1 MMAKSFYSGQ
11 VNGLNITRTSFDD
24 PLDTTYRSNKKS
36 MNLGKSTYKRNSSA
50 YSVLENDIATGK
62 SKSPLW
68 IHLMLIDVVGTSRT
82 QAEMIKSLAGLI
94 RDEDNFQKS
103 FRDSVALD
111 TGRKKN
117 YTGNGPINRVND
129 LIEASRIFTIGQ

>member
-1 MMAKSFYSGQ
+1 
-11 VNGLNITRTSFDD
+11 
-24 PLDTTYRSNKKS
+24 

-62 SKSPLW
+62 SKSPPRINLS
-68 IHLMLIDVVGTSRT
+68 LIDVVGTSRT

>member
-1 MMAKSFYSGQ
+1 
-11 VNGLNITRTSFDD
+11 
-24 PLDTTYRSNKKS
+24 
-36 MNLGKSTYKRNSSA
+36 
-50 YSVLENDIATGK
+50 
-62 SKSPLW
+62 
-68 IHLMLIDVVGTSRT
+68 
-82 QAEMIKSLAGLI
+82 MIKSLAGLI

-117 YTGNGPINRVND
+117 YNGKSSMNRVND

>member
-1 MMAKSFYSGQ
+1 M
-11 VNGLNITRTSFDD
+11 
-24 PLDTTYRSNKKS
+24 
-36 MNLGKSTYKRNSSA
+36 
-50 YSVLENDIATGK
+50 
-62 SKSPLW
+62 
-68 IHLMLIDVVGTSRT
+68 VGTSRT

-117 YTGNGPINRVND
+117 YNGKSSMNRVND